1 MKNILKSYISQN
13 EILRYL
19 HHQGQ
24 LIPNEMQNLI
34 DDVLTETLDIIKP
47 KYILNYLPV
56 RIETPTIKV
65 LSQNKIKH
73 TKSHDDLNEG
83 QDDLIE
89 SQDDLIES
97 QVVLYSL
104 ISIDLCEAMGESAYF
119 VFGAVTLGYEIVRK
133 INALMLSSPT
143 KAIIMDA
150 CASVIVDAYCDYI
163 QDNLNAQFVISMLG
177 DGYFAS
183 QRFSPGYGDLKLET
197 QRIIADIIQAEKK
210 LGVHLTKH
218 FQLQPEKSVF
228 FIIGL
233 SKIPFKSKVK
243 TCGNN
248 CSECLLK
255 NCPYK
260 EVKDDQK

>member
-13 EILRYL
+13 EILKYL
-19 HHQGQ
+19 HHKGQ

-47 KYILNYLPV
+47 KYILNHLPV
-56 RIETPTIKV
+56 QIETPTIKV
-65 LSQNKIKH
+65 LSQNKIEH
-73 TKSHDDLNEG
+73 TKSHFDLN
-83 QDDLIE
+83 
-89 SQDDLIES
+89 ES
-97 QVVLYSL
+97 QVVLYNL
-104 ISIDLCEAMGESAYF
+104 ISNDLCEAMKESDF
-119 VFGAVTLGYEIVRK
+119 FIFGATTLGYEIVRK
-133 INALMLSSPT
+133 INSLMLSSPT

-163 QDNLNAQFVISMLG
+163 QDNLNTQFVISMLG
-177 DGYFAS
+177 DGYYAS
-183 QRFSPGYGDLKLET
+183 QRFSPGYGDLKLDT
-197 QRIIADIIQAEKK
+197 QRIIADIVHTEKN
-210 LGVHLTKH
+210 LGVHLTNH

-248 CSECLLK
+248 CSECLLN

>member
-19 HHQGQ
+19 HHKGQ
-24 LIPNEMQNLI
+24 LIPNEMQNLM
-34 DDVLTETLDIIKP
+34 DDVLAETLEIIKP
-47 KYILNYLPV
+47 KYSLNYLPI
-56 RIETPTIKV
+56 RIEAPTIKV
-65 LSQNKIKH
+65 ISQNRIEH
-73 TKSHDDLNEG
+73 TKSHVNLN
-83 QDDLIE
+83 E
-89 SQDDLIES
+89 SQDDLNES
-97 QVVLYSL
+97 QVELYRF
-104 ISIDLCEAMGESAYF
+104 ISSDLCEAMGESAYF

-133 INALMLSSPT
+133 INALMLNSPT

-163 QDNLNAQFVISMLG
+163 QDNLNTQFVNSMLG
-177 DGYFAS
+177 DSYYAS

-197 QRIIADIIQAEKK
+197 QRIIADIIQAEKN
-210 LGVHLTKH
+210 LGVHLTNH